1 MHPVECL
8 ISIMILRERT
18 RSWGLCTF
26 LGWKESAGKALT
38 FGSSAKWPSITR
50 GGTCVWTFQHILGK
64 LPNPLIRKAEIP
76 FIGCF
81 MCARHWTRVFLC
93 TMNVFFLASPE
104 YIESLLYRREDWWAG
119 KQGHQLE
126 FACKQV
132 AEPRLKP
139 AGLKCPYFVFYSLR
153 HYTRELLKVF

>member
-1 MHPVECL
+1 MHPVEWL

-26 LGWKESAGKALT
+26 LGWKEGAAKALT
-38 FGSSAKWPSITR
+38 FGNSAKWPSIIR
-50 GGTCVWTFQHILGK
+50 GGCVWTFQHILWK
-64 LPNPLIRKAEIP
+64 LPIPSIRKGGIP

-81 MCARHWTRVFLC
+81 MCARHWTRFFLC
-93 TMNVFFLASPE
+93 TMNVFFPASPG
-104 YIESLLYRREDWWAG
+104 YIESLLYRREDWWSG
-119 KQGHQLE
+119 KQGHLLE

-132 AEPRLKP
+132 AEPRPKP
-139 AGLKCPYFVFYSLR
+139 AGLKCSYFVFYSLR